1 MHCYNSAPPKC
12 RDVFRAFLV
21 ENAEFDGLYEIPV
34 IRTSN
39 LLPEKLITFSKAM
52 KSEDYDCWVCFYEH
66 DEVINRFWNNPKNYL
81 SKLKK
86 FKGVISPDY
95 SLYYDMPFAQQI
107 ESTYK
112 GKALGFWLQD
122 NGIEVIPNVRWGDYR
137 SYELACMGVER
148 GKTIA
153 VGTHGCI
160 KIVDDKNRFIDGF
173 DYIVEKLE
181 PRTVIVYGRAPG
193 KIFNLAQ
200 MKGINIISFESEFGK
215 THRKVGE

>member
-1 MHCYNSAPPKC
+1 MHCNNSAPSRC

-21 ENAEFDGLYEIPV
+21 ENAEFDGLFEIPV

-39 LLPEKLITFSKAM
+39 LLPKKLITFSKAM
-52 KSEDYDCWVCFYEH
+52 RSEDYDCWVCFYEH
-66 DEVINRFWNNPKNYL
+66 DDVINRFWNNPKNYF

-95 SLYYDMPFAQQI
+95 SLYYDLPFAQQI

-137 SYELACMGVER
+137 SYDLACMGVER

-160 KIVDDKNRFIDGF
+160 KTIDDKNRFIDGF

-181 PRTVIVYGRAPG
+181 PRTVIVYGRVPG

-200 MKGINIISFESEFGK
+200 MKGISVVPFESEFGK
-215 THRKVGE
+215 THRKEGE